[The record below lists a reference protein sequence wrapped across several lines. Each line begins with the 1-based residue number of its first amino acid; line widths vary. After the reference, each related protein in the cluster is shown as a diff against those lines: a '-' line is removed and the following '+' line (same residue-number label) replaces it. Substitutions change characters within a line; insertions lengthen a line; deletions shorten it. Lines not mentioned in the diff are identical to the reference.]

1 MDRTYMLST
10 TDNPFDPFNDFTS
23 WYMFDCEK
31 GHNTCARLARIANVS
46 ETMSQKEINEELER
60 AMDFIVTHDLED
72 KFIKV
77 HENQVELTEN
87 VSETH

>member
-1 MDRTYMLST
+1 MDRAYMLST

-31 GHNTCARLARIANVS
+31 DHNTCALLARIANVND
-46 ETMSQKEINEELER
+46 EMSQKEIEEELER
-60 AMDFIVTHDLED
+60 AMDFIVKHDLED

-77 HENQVELTEN
+77 HEKQNET
-87 VSETH
+87 VSTT